1 MSKPIL
7 VLLDDDKEL
16 RDSFKLEFEEQGFM
30 VFAGGRTAD
39 LEESD
44 IAVATHALV
53 DMRMDRETG
62 IEAIKKIRAKNETC
76 KIVVM
81 TGYGSIATA
90 VEATKLGAVQ
100 YLTKPISVG
109 RVLKAFLGESNE
121 TEVKI
126 EEEEG
131 ERTSLARHEQE
142 YIEYVLVKCNG
153 NITHAAQW
161 FGIRRQSLQR
171 KLKKYPPR
179 R

>member
-1 MSKPIL
+1 
-7 VLLDDDKEL
+7 
-16 RDSFKLEFEEQGFM
+16 
-30 VFAGGRTAD
+30 
-39 LEESD
+39 
-44 IAVATHALV
+44 
-53 DMRMDRETG
+53 MRMDRETG

-161 FGIRRQSLQR
+161 LGIRRQSLQR